1 MEPAL
6 KPRRLIL
13 SSCCMPEVGVE
24 PTHPKVHEFESC
36 ASANSATP
44 ACGQLV
50 YGGVLAM
57 SIAARPEE
65 YLSRWLNLLVDFVLC

>member
-6 KPRRLIL
+6 TEQSLRTNDLEKV
-13 SSCCMPEVGVE
+13 PEVGVE

-44 ACGQLV
+44 ASGLLV
-50 YGGVLAM
+50 YFGIRG
-57 SIAARPEE
+57 
-65 YLSRWLNLLVDFVLC
+65 LSMALPPALEPQ